1 LHIAATAN
9 SAIDLETVTEALL
22 RQNVK
27 IHTLKRYFAGQES
40 WKGLIFG
47 YGNVE
52 VPAIQ
57 KGFIL
62 LRKALKD

>member
-1 LHIAATAN
+1 
-9 SAIDLETVTEALL
+9 VTEALL